1 MNQPNW
7 NRTFEKAPESFHT
20 RMESVLNAL
29 PEQEE
34 PIMKSMKNV
43 KRTVLVAAA
52 AVAVLCTSV
61 FAGIQMGYIRSDWR
75 NTYSLKTPE
84 AVERALGEV
93 EGITPEAKFLE
104 SYSNGFTFEKGLVDG
119 CEARND
125 DDPTV
130 YRYQSIDSTYIREDE
145 RVHVDICP
153 LVQDVTTN
161 HRGETVM
168 VNGVTVYTL
177 EQDYKVVKEDYVKTA
192 EEEELEA
199 QGALIFSYD
208 DTLDLPNEF
217 QQRYISWEQD
227 GMRYSI
233 STSTDAS
240 RMEIADL
247 LQMAQELMES

>member
-7 NRTFEKAPESFHT
+7 NRTFEKG
-20 RMESVLNAL
+20 M
-29 PEQEE
+29 
-34 PIMKSMKNV
+34 
-43 KRTVLVAAA
+43 
-52 AVAVLCTSV
+52 
-61 FAGIQMGYIRSDWR
+61 
-75 NTYSLKTPE
+75 
-84 AVERALGEV
+84 
-93 EGITPEAKFLE
+93 
-104 SYSNGFTFEKGLVDG
+104 VDG
-119 CEARND
+119 VEARND

-130 YRYQSIDSTYIREDE
+130 YHYQSIYSTYIREDE
-145 RVHVDICP
+145 RVHVDISP

-161 HRGETVM
+161 YQGDPVM

-199 QGALIFSYD
+199 QGALVFSYD
-208 DTLDLPNEF
+208 DTLNQPDEF
-217 QQRYISWEQD
+217 RQRYISWEQD

-240 RMEIADL
+240 QMEIADL